1 MMKNDSTIFK
11 FLRYVAIT
19 GNVLFVLWILYNGI
33 DEGSQGTTIYQI
45 VSYISLIFLLILNAL
60 LLLSS
65 QSKK

>member
-11 FLRYVAIT
+11 FLRYIAIT

-33 DEGSQGTTIYQI
+33 DEGFKGTIVQI
-45 VSYISLIFLLILNAL
+45 VTYLGLIFLLILNAL